1 MSKIAITVP
10 PRSGSR
16 LTYHGGHVDDSDQGR
31 ARVMEAFGKWFQEL
45 GPSLIDPGNPVG
57 RTCTIEP
64 DGAVTEGGANT
75 ASGYSIIETESIE
88 TAIELAKRGPIVQG
102 GRTGQVSET
111 VSPI

>member
-1 MSKIAITVP
+1 MPKDL
-10 PRSGSR
+10 

-31 ARVMEAFGKWFQEL
+31 AGVMEAFGKWFQEL

-75 ASGYSIIETESIE
+75 ASGYSIIETEASRRRSSSPNE
-88 TAIELAKRGPIVQG
+88 ARSSKAVATVRLAK
-102 GRTGQVSET
+102 T
-111 VSPI
+111 VSPM

>member
-1 MSKIAITVP
+1 MSSHSQIERRQRPRPRPRYGGVRQVVP
-10 PRSGSR
+10 
-16 LTYHGGHVDDSDQGR
+16 R
-31 ARVMEAFGKWFQEL
+31 AR
-45 GPSLIDPGNPVG
+45 PSLIDPGNPIG

-102 GRTGQVSET
+102 GRTGEVSET

>member
-1 MSKIAITVP
+1 
-10 PRSGSR
+10 
-16 LTYHGGHVDDSDQGR
+16 
-31 ARVMEAFGKWFQEL
+31 MEAFGKWFQEL

-111 VSPI
+111 VSPM